1 MIDDFTDR
9 HPKLSGVIIVILFT
23 LVPAAF
29 FIITNVAFPGGLNTA
44 KLLIVYALLLQAVLS
59 LKVERM
65 SLVILP
71 FILMI
76 FAVFLCEAIYLVSV
90 GLKPPGAGPDAVA
103 YMFSS
108 VIAAVFGPEMIGI
121 VVALIGC
128 AFISAIK
135 ELFS

>member
-1 MIDDFTDR
+1 MINDFTDR
-9 HPKLSGVIIVILFT
+9 NPRLSGVIIVVLFT
-23 LVPAAF
+23 LVPTLF
-29 FIITNVAFPGGLNTA
+29 FIITNIVFRGELNTA
-44 KLLIVYALLLQAVLS
+44 KILIVYALLLQAVLS
-59 LKVERM
+59 IKVERM

-71 FILMI
+71 FIVMI

-121 VVALIGC
+121 VTALIGG
-128 AFISAIK
+128 AIISVIK
-135 ELFS
+135 ELVT